1 MHTAIW
7 IWLRRTRSERLK
19 LQKYFLIAIGGAL
32 GSVMRYLVGSMVANR
47 MGTRFYYGTFVV
59 NMTACLI
66 VGFSLTLLERRAG
79 INTAWLFLIAVGFV
93 GAYSTFSTFEWEAF
107 TTLQTGAFLLTAV
120 YVMLSFLLGL
130 VGVWLGVQLARL
142 AV

>member
-1 MHTAIW
+1 
-7 IWLRRTRSERLK
+7 
-19 LQKYFLIAIGGAL
+19 LQKYFLIAFGGAL

-79 INTAWLFLIAVGFV
+79 INTAWLFLVAVGFV

-107 TTLQTGAFLLTAV
+107 ITLQTGAFLLTAA
-120 YVMLSFLLGL
+120 YITLSLLLGL
-130 VGVWLGVQLARL
+130 VAVWLGVLLARVAL
-142 AV
+142 

>member
-1 MHTAIW
+1 M
-7 IWLRRTRSERLK
+7 
-19 LQKYFLIAIGGAL
+19 QKYFLIAIGGAL
-32 GSVMRYLVGSMVANR
+32 GSVMRYLVGSMVAGR
-47 MGTRFYYGTFVV
+47 IGTRFYYGTFVV

-66 VGFSLTLLERRAG
+66 IGFSLTLLERRAE
-79 INTAWLFLIAVGFV
+79 INTAWLFLIAVGFI

-107 TTLQTGAFLLTAV
+107 TTLQTGAFLLTAI